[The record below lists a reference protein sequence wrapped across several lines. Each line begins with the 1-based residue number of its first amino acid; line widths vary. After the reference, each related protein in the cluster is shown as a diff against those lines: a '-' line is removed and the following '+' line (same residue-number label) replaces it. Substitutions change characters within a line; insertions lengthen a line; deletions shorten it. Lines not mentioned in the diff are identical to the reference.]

1 MYNDT
6 ATKNDKKIKSLSEV
20 RTIKDLISF
29 LDIET
34 EDDCD
39 FYYHHFT
46 TFSKLE
52 KILESEEWRFT
63 PDSTKNDLHEYQV
76 KESSEKRDKI
86 LSVSLMRG
94 DEDNMAMW
102 AMYAIPWED
111 AVRITFTKE
120 AVLKWKEIVTNYTRR
135 TCGIDCSIKFHNI
148 VYYQGF
154 QDNNKNNSLLFD
166 DQIKEKIDNEI
177 FYEIQIP
184 NELSSYIKNSAWKQE
199 QESRLSIFFK
209 EDYNSSL
216 DIPFGNDFS
225 FILKNMIITFGPWTN
240 KDMIISKK
248 QKILD
253 ILSKKG
259 IEIPHGYVEKL
270 DLKEYLNIKKSTL
283 PYNFVANETNNYS
296 REITPGT
303 GLLFSQSPFVKKLD
317 LRRHCDV
324 CPMEH
329 ATQIVHRFD
338 GKDSFWIK

>member
-1 MYNDT
+1 MYNNT
-6 ATKNDKKIKSLSEV
+6 ETNNDIKIKSLSEV
-20 RTIKDLISF
+20 RNIKDLISF

-46 TFSKLE
+46 TFSKLV

-63 PDSTKNDLHEYQV
+63 PDSKKNDLHEYQV
-76 KESSEKRDKI
+76 KESSKKRDKI

-120 AVLKWKEIVTNYTRR
+120 AVLKWKEIVQNYIREM
-135 TCGIDCSIKFHNI
+135 DVVKSIKFHNI

-154 QDNNKNNSLLFD
+154 QDENKNNCLLFD
-166 DQIKEKIDNEI
+166 DQIKQTIDKEI
-177 FYEIQIP
+177 FYEIQFP
-184 NELSSYIKNSAWKQE
+184 NEISSYIKNSAWKQE
-199 QESRLSIFFK
+199 QESRLSIFLK
-209 EDYNSSL
+209 EDYNKSL
-216 DIPFGNDFS
+216 NIPFGNDFS
-225 FILKNMIITFGPWTN
+225 FILKNMIITFGPWTS
-240 KDMIISKK
+240 KDLIISR
-248 QKILD
+248 QQRILD

-259 IEIPHGYVEKL
+259 VEIPHDYVEKL
-270 DLKEYLNIKKSTL
+270 DLKEYLNNRKNTL
-283 PYNFVANETNNYS
+283 PYNSVSNETNNFL
-296 REITPGT
+296 RVITPGD
-303 GLLFSQSPFVKKLD
+303 GLIFSQSPFVNKLD

-324 CPMEH
+324 CPLER
-329 ATQIVHRFD
+329 ATQIVHNFD